1 MFQEIAIIIIGI
13 LVVAYLMRRI
23 YLLFFTK
30 GKVTDGCCCGCS
42 NCPKGQCGI
51 PNQQDQSKAS

>member
-13 LVVAYLMRRI
+13 LVAAYLIHRI
-23 YLLFFTK
+23 YLLFFSK
-30 GKVTDGCCCGCS
+30 SKVTDGCCYGCG

-51 PNQQDQSKAS
+51 PNQKNQDKAL